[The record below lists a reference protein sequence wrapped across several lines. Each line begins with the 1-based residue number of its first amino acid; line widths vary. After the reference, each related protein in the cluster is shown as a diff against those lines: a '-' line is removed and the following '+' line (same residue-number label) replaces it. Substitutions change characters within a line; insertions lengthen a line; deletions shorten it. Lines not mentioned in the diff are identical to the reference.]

1 MLSKESK
8 RGEFLVIALEGPDY
22 SGKST
27 IAERIANELNSSS
40 PPNSK
45 IGQYAIHLKRPG
57 GSYACDDLR
66 QKITNAKMPS
76 NTRQVLAFAEE
87 ILLNYTVPPFH
98 KLFIYDRFNPI
109 SGQVYG
115 PEEMHIHWQWLVESG
130 IIVIPDLVI
139 FIDTP
144 KEILLD
150 RCVREKRDVM
160 DEYFI
165 SKADSIIDN
174 YARIRNSSWFNQHFK
189 HTIVNNLDTIDD
201 LYSSV
206 FNIIEKELN
215 EKNV

>member
-1 MLSKESK
+1 MLSQEST
-8 RGEFLVIALEGPDY
+8 RSDFLIVALEGPDY

-27 IAERIANELNSSS
+27 VAERIANELNTSS
-40 PPNSK
+40 PFNNK
-45 IGQYAIHLKRPG
+45 ISQYAIHLKRPG

-66 QKITNAKMPS
+66 QKITNTKMPS

-98 KLFIYDRFNPI
+98 KLFIYDRYNPI

-115 PEEMHIHWQWLVESG
+115 PTEMHMHWKWLVESG
-130 IIVIPDLVI
+130 IIALPDIVI
-139 FIDTP
+139 FVDTP
-144 KEILLD
+144 KEILLE

-165 SKADSIIDN
+165 SKADTIIEN
-174 YARIRNSSWFNQHFK
+174 YERIKNSPWFNMHFK
-189 HTIVNNLDTIDD
+189 HITVSNCGTFDD
-201 LYSSV
+201 LYYSIM
-206 FNIIEKELN
+206 NIIEKELK